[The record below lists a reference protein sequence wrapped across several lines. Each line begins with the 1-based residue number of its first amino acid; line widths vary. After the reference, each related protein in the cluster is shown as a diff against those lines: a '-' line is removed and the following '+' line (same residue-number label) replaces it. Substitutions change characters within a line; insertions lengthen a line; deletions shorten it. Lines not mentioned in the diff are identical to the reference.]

1 MRAQR
6 LIVQEATQSL
16 EALLRSQETLRGMA
30 AAARACQ
37 KDCVPSQAPAL
48 MSRRLSR
55 SFDVSWAGCFGSFKS
70 GQESG
75 LLFLFKSGSHIPD
88 LGFKIGVPLGG
99 GVWDWEA
106 PGSGAR
112 PSSFQSNQSGECYLA
127 TSGVNFG

>member
-75 LLFLFKSGSHIPD
+75 LL
-88 LGFKIGVPLGG
+88 
-99 GVWDWEA
+99 
-106 PGSGAR
+106 
-112 PSSFQSNQSGECYLA
+112 SFYSRAVLIFQISASRSVSL
-127 TSGVNFG
+127 SGVASGTGRRPEVVRGPPASRATRAVSVTLLPVG